1 MIPEIPGGIF
11 TVVPLAV
18 SLYTFISFPPT
29 GAEVVGTV
37 VVGVVAGV
45 VAGWVV
51 QPLNTSIPAS
61 SKKIAAEIK
70 GFRLLSES
78 VIIADTVSLPAI

>member
-1 MIPEIPGGIF
+1 
-11 TVVPLAV
+11 
-18 SLYTFISFPPT
+18 
-29 GAEVVGTV
+29 VVGTV

-61 SKKIAAEIK
+61 RKKIAVTVK
-70 GFRLLSES
+70 GFRLFSES
-78 VIIADTVSLPAI
+78 VLMQYRTSFRYIKNEMK